1 MGVPV
6 QVQRPL
12 HGGYPAGPHEPAP
25 TSRVQPPA
33 PAAHRRGFPAQENH
47 PRDAPSPCRSS
58 SPRPAGTSI
67 FETPNRAGKTQI
79 QKVRALCPFRVWILR
94 QPPPTKGRP
103 KTRDLR
109 STPSHAGL
117 RLPPG
122 PPFVRESGSTS
133 FTLKAPCALKTPPGW
148 GKIPPAS
155 TTPRGLL
162 IPGMTW

>member
-12 HGGYPAGPHEPAP
+12 HGGYPAGLHEPAP

-33 PAAHRRGFPAQENH
+33 AHRRKSPPPENARGMLLPHVARHLQDPPA
-47 PRDAPSPCRSS
+47 PP
-58 SPRPAGTSI
+58 
-67 FETPNRAGKTQI
+67 FETPKRAGKTQI

-103 KTRDLR
+103 KPRDLR

-133 FTLKAPCALKTPPGW
+133 FTLNAPCALKTPPFW
-148 GKIPPAS
+148 GKNPPAS

>member
-1 MGVPV
+1 MAATP
-6 QVQRPL
+6 PD
-12 HGGYPAGPHEPAP
+12 P
-25 TSRVQPPA
+25 TSRPPRAGCSRHLRQIIAGDFRRRKPPARMLLPHVGRHLQDPPA
-33 PAAHRRGFPAQENH
+33 PP
-47 PRDAPSPCRSS
+47 
-58 SPRPAGTSI
+58 

-133 FTLKAPCALKTPPGW
+133 FTLKEPCALKTPPGW

-162 IPGMTW
+162 IPGMTWRYRLG